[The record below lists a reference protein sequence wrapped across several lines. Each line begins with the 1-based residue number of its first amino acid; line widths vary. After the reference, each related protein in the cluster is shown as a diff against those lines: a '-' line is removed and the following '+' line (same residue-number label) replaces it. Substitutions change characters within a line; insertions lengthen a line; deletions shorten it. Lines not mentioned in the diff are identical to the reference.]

1 MKSYQVVEFGKPL
14 ELREYENPIPKGEEV
29 LIKISACGVCH
40 SDLHLADGYYDL
52 GNGKKITLADR
63 GTELPFTPGHEIT
76 GEVVAKGEN
85 SKNVEIGDKGIV
97 FPWIGCQNCEAC
109 KIEKETLCENPKYLG
124 ARLNGGYSDHIMIPN
139 GKYLVPYG
147 NLNASQAAPYAC
159 SGLTAYSALKK
170 IPSTSPDEYILII
183 GAGGV
188 GTNGILLAPSMHKAK
203 IIAIDIDE
211 NKRIEA
217 KKIGA
222 HESFSPNQIEE
233 IQAFCKGKIVGAI
246 DFVGNEKTTDFAVN
260 IIKKGGTVIV
270 VGLFGGSVSLS
281 LPLIPMRS
289 LNLRGSYI
297 GELNEL
303 KELVDIIKS
312 GSVNLINVKT
322 VNISKA
328 NEAMDKLRKGKVN
341 GRLVLQTDI

>member
-1 MKSYQVVEFGKPL
+1 M
-14 ELREYENPIPKGEEV
+14 
-29 LIKISACGVCH
+29 
-40 SDLHLADGYYDL
+40 
-52 GNGKKITLADR
+52 
-63 GTELPFTPGHEIT
+63 
-76 GEVVAKGEN
+76 
-85 SKNVEIGDKGIV
+85 
-97 FPWIGCQNCEAC
+97 
-109 KIEKETLCENPKYLG
+109 
-124 ARLNGGYSDHIMIPN
+124 
-139 GKYLVPYG
+139 
-147 NLNASQAAPYAC
+147 NASQAAPYAC

-188 GTNGILLAPSMHKAK
+188 GTNGILIAPSMHKAK

-233 IQAFCKGKIVGAI
+233 IQSFCKGKIVGAI

-260 IIKKGGTVIV
+260 IIQKGGTVIV